1 MDRSEVVERA
11 GELIAALGLTDASD
25 KLVVDYSAGMTKKIT
40 LACALVHGP
49 RLLVLDEPFEAVDP
63 VSARTIRGILARF
76 VDGGGTVVLSSHV
89 MDLVERIC
97 TDVAIIAGGRRAR
110 RGATRPGA
118 CRAQPRGQVRRPRGR
133 FDRGGGPG
141 VVAHLVRLKLQ
152 LLRNGLRRSPAAL
165 VGLAVGAI
173 YGGGLLA
180 LAIAGL
186 VVLRFQGDVA
196 LVRTAVTLGG
206 AALVLAWAVVP
217 VLVFGTDPTLDP
229 GRFATFSVPERQ
241 LAVGLAARG
250 SSVCRAWPRCCWSR
264 PRWSPGRAASPASWR
279 QPSAGQRDRDLRPAQ
294 PDHHV
299 GGGRGAQHPAGRDV
313 LAMAGFAALL
323 AFGPVVSL
331 ASSRE
336 LSTDDLAASP
346 LRSAG
351 RRWAGR
357 GRRQP
362 TSPRAGTSRD
372 WSGSPWPCCW
382 PSCCCGCGSAS
393 SPRWCAT
400 LAARP
405 PRPRAAGHGGLGLL
419 GRLPGTP
426 LGAVAAR
433 SALYWRRDPR
443 LNFPAV
449 ITSLLPAGLVLA
461 WHFGHSDLALVGMPL
476 VCAYL
481 LGWGQHNDVGYDS
494 TAFWLHV
501 ASGVD
506 GTSDRVGRLFPSMAL
521 GAVLVPGYALVG
533 SVLGGRWD
541 LLPATLGVGLALL
554 LSGFAVASV
563 TSAVKQYPRAR
574 PGESPFA
581 TPPGERGSPSSCRPW
596 SG

>member
-1 MDRSEVVERA
+1 M
-11 GELIAALGLTDASD
+11 
-25 KLVVDYSAGMTKKIT
+25 
-40 LACALVHGP
+40 
-49 RLLVLDEPFEAVDP
+49 
-63 VSARTIRGILARF
+63 
-76 VDGGGTVVLSSHV
+76 
-89 MDLVERIC
+89 
-97 TDVAIIAGGRRAR
+97 
-110 RGATRPGA
+110 
-118 CRAQPRGQVRRPRGR
+118 
-133 FDRGGGPG
+133 
-141 VVAHLVRLKLQ
+141 VAHLVRLKLQ

-180 LAIAGL
+180 LVVGAL

-241 LAVGLAARG
+241 LAVGLAAAG
-250 SSVCRAWPRCCWSR
+250 LIGLPGLATLLLVAATLVTWSR
-264 PRWSPGRAASPASWR
+264 TVPGLVAAALGGAAGIATCVLVSR
-279 QPSAGQRDRDLRPAQ
+279 IITSAAAAALSTRR
-294 PDHHV
+294 
-299 GGGRGAQHPAGRDV
+299 GRDV

-323 AFGPVVSL
+323 SFGPVVSL
-331 ASSRE
+331 TGSRE
-336 LSTDDLAASP
+336 LSTDDLAGLTTAVGWSP
-346 LRSAG
+346 LGWAWAAPGDLTQG
-351 RRWAGR
+351 RYVQGLVRLALAVLLALVLLRLWQ
-357 GRRQP
+357 RQLAAMVRD
-362 TSPRAGTSRD
+362 PRGTS
-372 WSGSPWPCCW
+372 
-382 PSCCCGCGSAS
+382 
-393 SPRWCAT
+393 
-400 LAARP
+400 AA
-405 PRPRAAGHGGLGLL
+405 AEGGGHGGLGLL

-433 SALYWRRDPR
+433 SALYWQRDPR

-461 WHFGHSDLALVGMPL
+461 WHFGDSELALVGMPL

-521 GAVLVPGYALVG
+521 GAVLVPGYALAG
-533 SVLGGRWD
+533 SALGGRWD

-563 TSAVKQYPRAR
+563 ASAVKQYPVPG

-581 TPPGERGSPSSCRPW
+581 TPPGGAGITLLVQALVGMSVLVLALPALGLGALAWFGQGWAAWGALALGPTLGAVVMVVGVRLGARLFEQRGPELLQDLVRVR
-596 SG
+596 